1 LHCGPWK
8 TTSGPILMKEG
19 KDTRLSNVVCS
30 LYCDV
35 LHLKLACMYGIFI
48 SYIFLESN
56 DVIKESNKCYIFLI

>member
-30 LYCDV
+30 LYCGV

-48 SYIFLESN
+48 PYIFFWKVMMSSRK
-56 DVIKESNKCYIFLI
+56 VINAIYF